1 MFSRADRREW
11 AVLGLVALGWCLLV
25 APALHRETHAEGR
38 KHSHGVPS
46 QQQQQQRNHGEGS
59 FEHQLAVFVAPA
71 SAPIVF
77 GEFTALGLLQVDAPD
92 SPFAAKQRL
101 VCKAKEP

>member
-46 QQQQQQRNHGEGS
+46 QQQQRNHGEGS

-71 SAPIVF
+71 SAPSVF
-77 GEFTALGLLQVDAPD
+77 GEFTALALLQVDAPE
-92 SPFAAKQRL
+92 SPFAAPQRS
-101 VCKAKEP
+101 VAQGQAP

>member
-25 APALHRETHAEGR
+25 APVLHRETHVEGR
-38 KHSHGVPS
+38 KHSHGAPA
-46 QQQQQQRNHGEGS
+46 QQEKNHGEGS

-71 SAPIVF
+71 AAPSVF
-77 GEFTALGLLQVDAPD
+77 GDFTALALLQVEAPD
-92 SPFAAKQRL
+92 SPFAAPQRL
-101 VCKAKEP
+101 VAQSQAP